1 MLKLIRSLVK
11 KETRANAVNNVS
23 MIFKSTNQIIEEI
36 HEEFYSEVDKLLS
49 EAKISNSLDTDK
61 QALIDKCSRLK
72 TLGFTGT
79 QEVKEAEEELARITQ
94 LKEEN
99 SKKDALVQAINYF
112 SFKYP
117 QYKFITEDSVKKI
130 CAKYNLI
137 YGAIDK
143 YIGTVPDKNLKQM
156 EEFKIH
162 FDDVC
167 WIESKEDWDY
177 KMKFVSFFGG
187 SKFRIENEEVERKKK
202 ESEAYIELLD
212 DHYKTYAHLKESL
225 LNTLYHTSS
234 FSYTYP
240 TQEKVCPLEIAAPL
254 SDFNT
259 KGMELKG
266 FQLTEIHI
274 PDPVVLQP
282 VFFEGVGKAYL
293 IVSAWGQE
301 SSDELVVNQK
311 MN

>member
-11 KETRANAVNNVS
+11 KETRANAVNHVS
-23 MIFKSTNQIIEEI
+23 MTFKSTNRIIEEI

-72 TLGFTGT
+72 ILGFTST

-99 SKKDALVQAINYF
+99 SKKDALVKAINYF

-156 EEFKIH
+156 ENFKIH
-162 FDDVC
+162 SDDIC
-167 WIESKEDWDY
+167 WTKIVSSIYWREARDA
-177 KMKFVSFFGG
+177 SFFGG
-187 SKFRIENEEVERKKK
+187 INLRLEKEKK
-202 ESEAYIELLD
+202 ERQEKEHLAYMASLDNEVKNQTRREKILYPPRIVSSHEYIEEM
-212 DHYKTYAHLKESL
+212 A
-225 LNTLYHTSS
+225 
-234 FSYTYP
+234 
-240 TQEKVCPLEIAAPL
+240 CPLEIAAPL

-259 KGMELKG
+259 KGMELKN

-274 PDPVVLQP
+274 PDPVVLRP